1 MTSSISI
8 ALWGAIKA
16 SWTTMAV
23 SRSNYWAAYIIDFA
37 TPALFLWIATL
48 YEISVPLTALC
59 FAAGAL
65 IFSLIE
71 YAIHRWMFHS
81 PSCFMS
87 SVHQDHHDVPGAA
100 TALPYYTAPGSLTL
114 LCLLFSTVIGMPA
127 ALPVTAGIA
136 FGYLWYS
143 LLHHLT
149 HSPYVQH
156 PWVRLLRKRHGMHQV
171 HHRLGMVNFGV
182 TTSLW
187 DHVFG
192 TYYLS
197 RSRKR
202 ARVIE
207 PAAAARSPL
216 RADTDRRSEL

>member
-1 MTSSISI
+1 MTSSVSI
-8 ALWGAIKA
+8 ALWGAIKD

-23 SRSNYWAAYIIDFA
+23 SRGNYWAAYIIDFA
-37 TPALFLWIATL
+37 TPAAFLWIGTL
-48 YEISVPLTALC
+48 YEISAALMGLC

-87 SVHQDHHDVPGAA
+87 TVHQDHHEAPGAA
-100 TALPYYTAPGSLTL
+100 TALPYYTAPGCLTL
-114 LCLLFSTVIGMPA
+114 LCLLFSIVTGMPA

-149 HSPYVQH
+149 HTEYIQH
-156 PWVRLLRKRHGMHQV
+156 PSVRWLRKRHGMHLV
-171 HHRLGMVNFGV
+171 HHRLGKVNYGV

-192 TYYLS
+192 THYLS
-197 RSRKR
+197 RKR
-202 ARVIE
+202 TGFVE
-207 PAAAARSPL
+207 SGAATRSAVNPN
-216 RADTDRRSEL
+216 A